1 MPGLRTISV
10 RVPVMDFGNMGMIMS
25 YRIVAMRV

>member
-10 RVPVMDFGNMGMIMS
+10 RVQVMDFGNMGMIMS
-25 YRIVAMRV
+25 HWIVAMRV